1 MKPGRKS
8 GSALRRL
15 TITVLWRRR
24 GISFLLAGAAFL
36 GVFASVFLHGLT
48 ERQEAAMEGMM
59 EYTEI
64 RCVVG
69 NARGMDTEH
78 LNMPS
83 PFVDRLTGRRQD
95 ENLEDAVKSVRAKAV
110 QSLSQPANTKLRR
123 ILSLDSDPALSA
135 VERAAVTLWEGWEE
149 SVFATEAPVC
159 LIPEGMTQGEVV
171 SSLIVTLEG
180 GKSRELTV
188 IGTVSGGPS
197 NGIWCPF
204 YMKWRDDKN
213 ITEAF
218 PVDSCSFVIADN
230 SRLEECKKA
239 IFEVFLEPGLSAGA
253 GQWNY
258 SVMVQDEI
266 YQNTMEE
273 YRSQLSMLRLL
284 LPVLLLLSGGISFF
298 AAYLTTRSRIREYAV
313 MRCLG
318 RKRRQVFAQV
328 FGEQALL
335 AAVGGIA
342 GGLAGFCFLPPASL
356 AVVWKAGLG
365 LCLFLAGAAAAAWM
379 VSRVD
384 VMKWMKEE

>member
-8 GSALRRL
+8 GAALRRL

-36 GVFASVFLHGLT
+36 GVFASAFLHGLT
-48 ERQEAAMEGMM
+48 ARQEAALEDMM
-59 EYTEI
+59 EHMEI

-83 PFVDRLTGRRQD
+83 PFVDRLTGRRQE
-95 ENLEDAVKSVRAKAV
+95 ENLENAVKSIRAKAT
-110 QSLSQPANTKLRR
+110 QSLSEPANTTLRR
-123 ILSLDSDPALSA
+123 ILSLDSDSALSA
-135 VERAAVTLWEGWEE
+135 VEGAAVTLWEGWEE
-149 SVFATEAPVC
+149 DVFATDAPVC
-159 LIPEGMTQGEVV
+159 LIPEGMAQGREISCVTV
-171 SSLIVTLEG
+171 SLEEG
-180 GKSRELTV
+180 ESKELTV

-197 NGIWCPF
+197 DGIWCPF
-204 YMKWRDDKN
+204 YMKWKDDEN

-218 PVDSCSFVIADN
+218 PVDSCSFVISDN

-239 IFEVFLEPGLSAGA
+239 IFEVFLEPGLSAES

-273 YRSQLSMLRLL
+273 YRSQLSMLGLL
-284 LPVLLLLSGGISFF
+284 LPVLLLLCGGISFF

-318 RKRRQVFAQV
+318 RKQRQIFAQV

-335 AAVGGIA
+335 AAVGGA
-342 GGLAGFCFLPPASL
+342 VGGMAGFCFLPPSSPGI
-356 AVVWKAGLG
+356 VWKAGLS
-365 LCLFLAGAAAAAWM
+365 LCLFLAGAAVAAGI

>member
-135 VERAAVTLWEGWEE
+135 VEGAAVTLWEGWEE

-159 LIPEGMTQGEVV
+159 LISEGMAQEGEI
-171 SSLIVTLEG
+171 SRVTVALEG
-180 GKSRELTV
+180 GESRELTV

-204 YMKWRDDKN
+204 YMKSYG
-213 ITEAF
+213 
-218 PVDSCSFVIADN
+218 PG
-230 SRLEECKKA
+230 SRGH
-239 IFEVFLEPGLSAGA
+239 PG
-253 GQWNY
+253 
-258 SVMVQDEI
+258 
-266 YQNTMEE
+266 
-273 YRSQLSMLRLL
+273 
-284 LPVLLLLSGGISFF
+284 
-298 AAYLTTRSRIREYAV
+298 
-313 MRCLG
+313 
-318 RKRRQVFAQV
+318 
-328 FGEQALL
+328 
-335 AAVGGIA
+335 
-342 GGLAGFCFLPPASL
+342 
-356 AVVWKAGLG
+356 
-365 LCLFLAGAAAAAWM
+365 
-379 VSRVD
+379 
-384 VMKWMKEE
+384 